1 MRQSYS
7 SILPDDNDDIFGA
20 FLLISHNSFSSLILS
35 SFVLF
40 SFYTF
45 SKVLHRKGLSDA
57 RVISKK

>member
-20 FLLISHNSFSSLILS
+20 FLLISRNSFSSLILS

-45 SKVLHRKGLSDA
+45 SKVLHRKGLFDA